1 MRLEDWVEIYS
12 EMKRV
17 FERDKEL
24 THIEITFNIKPVERE
39 KKTAIIN
46 IKTYDERITI
56 LKQREKYINIV
67 A

>member
-12 EMKRV
+12 EMRRV

-24 THIEITFNIKPVERE
+24 THIEITFNIKPVQRE

-46 IKTYDERITI
+46 IKTYNDANTRH
-56 LKQREKYINIV
+56 
-67 A
+67 